1 MNWGK
6 AIALSLIGFAAMLA
20 TLFVIGSRHM
30 ESLVTEEYY
39 AEELR
44 YQERIDAQARAH
56 ALSTPV
62 RFDAADDRIVLNF
75 PAELAGKTIT
85 GTLTLLRPNDANGD
99 RTIAIG
105 PLTDA
110 AFASGPLGLSMGRY
124 DASLDWQVDGVSY
137 HSADKLV
144 VQ

>member
-1 MNWGK
+1 MNWGR
-6 AIALSLIGFAAMLA
+6 AITLSLIGFASMLA

-44 YQERIDAQARAH
+44 YQDRIDAQARAQ
-56 ALSTPV
+56 ALSTPA
-62 RFDAADDRIVLNF
+62 RFDASGDRITIGF
-75 PAELAGKTIT
+75 PPELAGKTIT
-85 GTLTLLRPNDANGD
+85 GTLTLLRPNDAQAD
-99 RTIAIG
+99 RTISIG
-105 PLTDA
+105 PLTEV
-110 AFASGPLGLSMGRY
+110 AFASGPLGLALGRY